1 MRLFSLAIGVFALAA
16 ACGRPQPAPHASSSS
31 SSVTYINE
39 FTLRGEKN
47 FISGYEIRNANGT
60 YNMAV
65 EIPTGTNHKWETCT
79 IDSLANLS
87 AYPGCT
93 AAGREMVVEVADGK
107 PRLINYLGSLGNYGA
122 MPKTLSGDG
131 DPLDAVAIGQPL
143 ERGTVI
149 AVKVVGLL
157 RCIDS
162 GEGDDKVIAIAPS
175 SPLYASVSTAGDLER
190 LAPKAAEILRVWYES
205 YKGPGVV
212 TCQPLSDERDAARY
226 IEDAAQRYASDSR
239 ERR

>member
-1 MRLFSLAIGVFALAA
+1 MCSVAFA
-16 ACGRPQPAPHASSSS
+16 CERRQISR
-31 SSVTYINE
+31 VTYLNE

-47 FISGYEIRNANGT
+47 FINEYEIRNSDGT

-65 EIPTGTNHKWETCT
+65 EIPTGSSHKWETCT
-79 IDSLANLS
+79 TDSLANPA

-93 AAGREMVVEVADGK
+93 AAGREMVVEVANGK
-107 PRLINYLGSLGNYGA
+107 PRLMHYLGSLGNYGA

-131 DPLDAVAIGQPL
+131 DPLDAIAIGPPL

-157 RCIDS
+157 KCVDS

-175 SPLYASVSTAGDLER
+175 SPLYSSVSTAADLER
-190 LAPKAAEILRVWYES
+190 HAAKAAEILRTWYES

-212 TCQPLSDERDAARY
+212 TCEPLGDEQVAARY
-226 IEDAAQRYASDSR
+226 IDEASRRYA
-239 ERR
+239 ERPR